1 MPPTNLN
8 LHVCMALKRRVNE
21 HKQSPLLSVPFLGI
35 PIESFTGNH
44 CTTPGP
50 SVSLPL
56 LCCRWFSK
64 GCWLCSDTTGVPVGE
79 STNRE
84 TSRPNLFNF
93 VRVLSDVFFRLFSL
107 FFPPKN
113 SAKCLEQSSMLF
125 HVLKEPVRVN
135 TENEM
140 TVAKFSISSY
150 FAQITIIVSCFRKYH
165 SKVLKRSSFFEIEGS
180 LKIAILA
187 A

>member
-1 MPPTNLN
+1 MCIVKKKCQKKSTMPPTNLN

-35 PIESFTGNH
+35 SIKSFTGNH

-56 LCCRWFSK
+56 LCCRWFSTA
-64 GCWLCSDTTGVPVGE
+64 CWLCSDTTGVSVGE

-93 VRVLSDVFFRLFSL
+93 VRVLSDVFFPLFSL
-107 FFPPKN
+107 FSP
-113 SAKCLEQSSMLF
+113 
-125 HVLKEPVRVN
+125 H
-135 TENEM
+135 
-140 TVAKFSISSY
+140 KFG
-150 FAQITIIVSCFRKYH
+150 
-165 SKVLKRSSFFEIEGS
+165 KVPRAVEYALPCT
-180 LKIAILA
+180 
-187 A
+187 